1 MRGIPATF
9 VAVLTAVMILLG
21 YFVSLPALESAR
33 TLLLGWA
40 VTLVSVAAI
49 VGVFNLVAVHWRK
62 LFIPGRERDVYSAF
76 FLLAFFVTLVVG
88 LWLSPSD
95 AQYQHIVTSI
105 QAPVEI
111 SLMAVVAVSLAYG
124 VLRMLQRRRD
134 LMTILFVL
142 SVLFFLI
149 LESGIL
155 APLAYNPLLKQ
166 ILHLVNR
173 IPLAGARGILL
184 GIALG
189 SLTTGLR
196 VLFGSDRPYRG

>member
-1 MRGIPATF
+1 MKGIPATF
-9 VAVLTAVMILLG
+9 VAVLTGVVILLG

-33 TLLLGWA
+33 MLLLGWA

-49 VGVFNLVAVHWRK
+49 VGIFNLVAVHWRK
-62 LFIPGRERDVYSAF
+62 LFSTGRERDIYSAF
-76 FLLAFFVTLVVG
+76 LLLAFFVTLLVG

-95 AQYQHIVTSI
+95 AQYQHIVTFI

-124 VLRMLQRRRD
+124 VLRMLRRRRD
-134 LMTILFVL
+134 MMTILFVL
-142 SVLFFLI
+142 SVLFFLV
-149 LESGIL
+149 LESGVL
-155 APLAYNPLLKQ
+155 APLTYNPLFTQ

-173 IPLAGARGILL
+173 IPMAGARGILL

-189 SLTTGLR
+189 SLTAGLR